1 VAGAQD
7 EESPTVRASE
17 LKVDVNASV
26 RELAERL
33 EGAYLDGE
41 PWSFVCECAA
51 AGCRERVPLT
61 LASYEKLRRRGR
73 AVLAPGHVL
82 PAVERA
88 RRRARELSDEAAA
101 LRAQATQQAKRA
113 RQSVASARRST
124 QAPPEKG
131 RSVWVDGRR
140 ATFLYSC
147 GDCGAAVRYRDEN
160 ATRVVAVGKLAL
172 RPPRER

>member
-1 VAGAQD
+1 
-7 EESPTVRASE
+7 VRASE
-17 LKVDVNASV
+17 LKADVNASV

-51 AGCRERVPLT
+51 TGCRQRVPLT
-61 LASYEKLRRRGR
+61 LSGYEELRRHGK

-82 PAVERA
+82 PAGERA
-88 RRRARELSDEAAA
+88 RRRARELADEAAA

-113 RQSVASARRST
+113 RENVASSRRST
-124 QAPPEKG
+124 EAPLEKG
-131 RSVWVDGRR
+131 LSVWVDGRR

-147 GDCGAAVRYRDEN
+147 GERGAAVRYRGEH
-160 ATRVVAVGKLAL
+160 ATRVVAFGKLAL
-172 RPPRER
+172 RPPRNR